1 MRFQLLTACLL
12 TVLTWHAAAE
22 SFSFT
27 VLGKN
32 GTPIVGVKAAGNDA
46 ALAQA
51 QRDFAAMVRAATKI
65 EDYRGGR
72 GWFSLTLA
80 IVGEDNTGEAEAAM
94 AAHQLNRDILGDEG
108 FLLHGQSNRKF
119 ILCAYSG
126 RGVLNGVYKILEKTL
141 GVVPPR
147 PQAGLDYPERV
158 TSSAS
163 ITAPYWEKPAFDL
176 RGLSL
181 SSSLGWPRPAMDNW
195 MSRNLMN
202 FPGSSPQT
210 FAGLY
215 PSFSQYGFRQ
225 IMGGHTFHFWVPF
238 KEFGETHP
246 EYWPLIHG
254 ERTKQ
259 WYQGGQLALG
269 NPEVIDLVVQ
279 RMLAYVDKYPTIEA
293 LSFGY
298 NDNGKDGFGWGEDP
312 LCLALDSPNDLPK
325 PGSKRPRTWSTRY
338 IKASNQ
344 IIARINQ
351 KYPKMKMHVYA
362 YHWEMMQP
370 PDCEVNP
377 NLIVEFAPLYKCCV
391 HAINDPNCPRNDLL
405 AEWLTKWT
413 EKTPNVYMR
422 DYYFA
427 SPYVP
432 LVTLDSLQK
441 DLQFFRERKMLGIR
455 PEIIPD
461 APDGQNLQ
469 GRDFAVWLRPSNYYE
484 RAWDASGLRYFA
496 LARLAWNPD
505 EPIEE
510 IVNLFCRSY
519 YGAKAGSLMAQYH
532 LACDRNMMLSGHPGE
547 PAKLQGDAERTDFIN
562 FGMYCSCWNWA
573 VNIRG
578 HSHRLFLTEN
588 RKHVGAAAMPLLEP
602 LYQARQ
608 VAYQELNLLVLDRIE
623 KDLDLMR
630 QYLLFHGYQLKDESK
645 TPEFLVQPS
654 SGAVD

>member
-108 FLLHGQSNRKF
+108 ILLHGQSNRKF

-163 ITAPYWEKPAFDL
+163 ITAPCWEKPAFDL

-246 EYWPLIHG
+246 EY
-254 ERTKQ
+254 
-259 WYQGGQLALG
+259 
-269 NPEVIDLVVQ
+269 
-279 RMLAYVDKYPTIEA
+279 
-293 LSFGY
+293 
-298 NDNGKDGFGWGEDP
+298 
-312 LCLALDSPNDLPK
+312 
-325 PGSKRPRTWSTRY
+325 
-338 IKASNQ
+338 
-344 IIARINQ
+344 
-351 KYPKMKMHVYA
+351 
-362 YHWEMMQP
+362 
-370 PDCEVNP
+370 
-377 NLIVEFAPLYKCCV
+377 
-391 HAINDPNCPRNDLL
+391 
-405 AEWLTKWT
+405 
-413 EKTPNVYMR
+413 
-422 DYYFA
+422 
-427 SPYVP
+427 
-432 LVTLDSLQK
+432 
-441 DLQFFRERKMLGIR
+441 
-455 PEIIPD
+455 
-461 APDGQNLQ
+461 
-469 GRDFAVWLRPSNYYE
+469 
-484 RAWDASGLRYFA
+484 
-496 LARLAWNPD
+496 
-505 EPIEE
+505 
-510 IVNLFCRSY
+510 
-519 YGAKAGSLMAQYH
+519 
-532 LACDRNMMLSGHPGE
+532 
-547 PAKLQGDAERTDFIN
+547 
-562 FGMYCSCWNWA
+562 
-573 VNIRG
+573 
-578 HSHRLFLTEN
+578 
-588 RKHVGAAAMPLLEP
+588 
-602 LYQARQ
+602 
-608 VAYQELNLLVLDRIE
+608 
-623 KDLDLMR
+623 
-630 QYLLFHGYQLKDESK
+630 
-645 TPEFLVQPS
+645 
-654 SGAVD
+654 